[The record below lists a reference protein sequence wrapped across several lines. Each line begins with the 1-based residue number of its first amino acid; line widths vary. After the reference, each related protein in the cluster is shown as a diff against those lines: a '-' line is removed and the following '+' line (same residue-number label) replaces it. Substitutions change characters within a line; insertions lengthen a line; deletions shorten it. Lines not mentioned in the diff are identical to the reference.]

1 MGARGTTRREVRTA
15 RRSRRSGAA
24 FGWAIGVIVIALFG
38 VAGAAVASGQ
48 MNLLISN
55 AAPAPSVSAAPSES
69 RTPEPPTPTPTPTPT
84 ATPAPPPAPAPPVSP
99 AETPCATDVM
109 VSIWAHYDDDLIFAN
124 PALQDAMAAGDC
136 IRTVFVTA
144 SDAGRGADYSQKRE
158 LGILR
163 AYNTMRGQEGF
174 WSEKRVTLLSGAVLS
189 QWSPDGDPDI
199 TVAFLRLPDGNMTGD
214 GFGATGNASLPQL
227 LNGAIPAIAPID
239 GAPAISSETLVA
251 SLAEAIQAYHAT
263 RLMTHVPSTAVDS
276 AAGDHPDHAATGT
289 YAREAWK
296 RAGFP
301 VGQVFY
307 AIGYPTAELPANV
320 TGEILTRKL
329 APYRVY
335 ASQDSVVS
343 CATDE
348 ACLAKPRFGQWLQ
361 RHYLKSDAE
370 LFPAG

>member
-1 MGARGTTRREVRTA
+1 
-15 RRSRRSGAA
+15 
-24 FGWAIGVIVIALFG
+24 
-38 VAGAAVASGQ
+38 
-48 MNLLISN
+48 
-55 AAPAPSVSAAPSES
+55 
-69 RTPEPPTPTPTPTPT
+69 
-84 ATPAPPPAPAPPVSP
+84 
-99 AETPCATDVM
+99 M

-124 PALQDAMAAGDC
+124 PALQDAMTAGDC

-163 AYNTMRGQEGF
+163 AYNTMRGQDGF

-227 LNGAIPAIAPID
+227 LSGAIPALAPID

-276 AAGDHPDHAATGT
+276 TAGDHPDHAATGT
-289 YAREAWK
+289 YAREAWR
-296 RAGFP
+296 RAAFP

>member
-1 MGARGTTRREVRTA
+1 M
-15 RRSRRSGAA
+15 
-24 FGWAIGVIVIALFG
+24 
-38 VAGAAVASGQ
+38 
-48 MNLLISN
+48 
-55 AAPAPSVSAAPSES
+55 
-69 RTPEPPTPTPTPTPT
+69 
-84 ATPAPPPAPAPPVSP
+84 
-99 AETPCATDVM
+99 
-109 VSIWAHYDDDLIFAN
+109 SIWAHYDDDLIFAN
-124 PALQDAMAAGDC
+124 PALQDAMVAGDC

-144 SDAGRGADYSQKRE
+144 SDAGRGADYSRMRE

-214 GFGATGNASLPQL
+214 GFGATGNASLPLL
-227 LNGAIPAIAPID
+227 LNGVIPALGPID
-239 GAPAISSETLVA
+239 GGPAISSEALVA

-263 RLMTHVPSTAVDS
+263 RLMTHVPSTAANS
-276 AAGDHPDHAATGT
+276 TAGDHPDHAATGT
-289 YAREAWK
+289 YARAAWQ

-301 VGQVFY
+301 VGQVSY
-307 AIGYPTAELPANV
+307 AIGYPSAELPVNL
-320 TGEILTRKL
+320 TGEVLTRKL

-335 ASQDSVVS
+335 ASQDPVVS

-348 ACLAKPRFGQWLQ
+348 ACLAKPKFGLWLQ